1 MKGRNQR
8 KELLDL
14 YRTMVRIRLCEESF
28 VEPILS
34 GEIRCPVHLYSGE
47 EAIAAGVCAVLK
59 KADYIFGT
67 HRSHGHY
74 LAKGGCL
81 RQMVAEVYCKETGC
95 AKGRGGSMHLLAPE
109 VGMMGAAPIVA
120 GTISLAMGAALAASI
135 RRDGRVAV
143 SFFGDGATGEGVL
156 YESINFAA
164 LHCLPII
171 FVCENNLYSTHLPIH
186 ECRPN
191 SDIAQIGKVYGT
203 PTFRVN
209 GNQVLKVFEASQK
222 AVALCRQGRGP
233 VFMECLTY
241 RLRGHVGPDDHIQGT
256 HTDIRPAEEIARW
269 RKKDPI
275 PQFARFLL
283 KQKIAER
290 AELDRIQREAEE
302 EVRSAHEFAR
312 ASSYPNPE
320 EVNKYLFK

>member
-1 MKGRNQR
+1 LR
-8 KELLDL
+8 KD
-14 YRTMVRIRLCEESF
+14 
-28 VEPILS
+28 
-34 GEIRCPVHLYSGE
+34 
-47 EAIAAGVCAVLK
+47 
-59 KADYIFGT
+59 DYVFGT

-74 LAKGGCL
+74 LAKGGSL
-81 RQMVAEVYCKETGC
+81 REMVAEVYCKETGC

-120 GTISLAMGAALAASI
+120 GTISLAMGAALASSI
-135 RRDGRVAV
+135 RQDERVAV

-156 YESINFAA
+156 FESINFAA
-164 LHCLPII
+164 LHCLPMI

-186 ECRPN
+186 ECRP
-191 SDIAQIGKVYGT
+191 STPIARIGKVYGI
-203 PTFRVN
+203 PAFRVN
-209 GNQVLKVFEASQK
+209 GNQVLKVFEAARK
-222 AVALCRQGRGP
+222 AVALCRQGCGP

-241 RLRGHVGPDDHIQGT
+241 RLRGHVGPDDNIQGT

-312 ASSYPNPE
+312 ASSFPKAE
-320 EVNKYLFK
+320 EVGKYVFKGD